1 MKFYVSLFTSRSTL
15 VLTFI
20 PETAKH
26 LRGALLESGSG
37 ITNHIHVFARELTA
51 LKTG

>member
-1 MKFYVSLFTSRSTL
+1 MYPQLQQDQTPF
-15 VLTFI
+15 LTFI

-26 LRGALLESGSG
+26 LRGALLESGSDV
-37 ITNHIHVFARELTA
+37 TDHIQVFVRQLTA

>member
-1 MKFYVSLFTSRSTL
+1 MYHQTL

-26 LRGALLESGSG
+26 LRGALLESGSDV
-37 ITNHIHVFARELTA
+37 TDHIQVFVRELTTF
-51 LKTG
+51 KTG